1 MAVKLSQT
9 LRTPA
14 QMIYLLGRCLQKE
27 RSTFS
32 VFDRGGLS
40 SIKRL
45 RTDFPDM
52 INPHETRSM
61 SLGLAI
67 HFRISL
73 RRECTRRIG
82 TRSCDTTTKYLQR
95 HIDFSNQRVQEPVS
109 AYERQGGS
117 IGRNRLIH

>member
-1 MAVKLSQT
+1 
-9 LRTPA
+9 
-14 QMIYLLGRCLQKE
+14 
-27 RSTFS
+27 

-95 HIDFSNQRVQEPVS
+95 HIDFSNQGVLESVP
-109 AYERQGGS
+109 AHERLRRGFGDES
-117 IGRNRLIH
+117 LR